1 MIANLNELRAKN
13 KNSNSLR
20 FALAALDD
28 SIRSV
33 DPQRLV
39 NKYVKMKN
47 NDLLISDIYGRSVSI
62 NLSDI
67 RHTFVVGAGK
77 ASGKMALAISEILG
91 KKIFKGAINIPYNS
105 GLRSDVISF
114 KEAGHPL
121 PDQNGVMGAKKIL
134 SLLSQTSKS
143 DLVITLISGG
153 GSALLPMP
161 REGISLSEK
170 QLITQSLLLSG
181 ASINEVNVVR
191 KHLSAVKGGQLLNW
205 IRPGCLVISVIISD
219 VIGDDLSI
227 IASGPTFPDGST
239 FLQAKEILKK
249 YMIWDSDKKSI
260 IAVRKTIEKGLNGII
275 RETIKPGDQTLSNV
289 NNFIIGNN
297 EIACKAA
304 VNRLKKM
311 NINTI
316 YLGSS
321 FEGLAVDHGK
331 YLAHLANQFSSNCL
345 PSAFVL
351 GGETVVKLEDTYQ
364 NSIGGRN
371 QEAALSSGIS
381 FKHKKNMDI
390 SICCLG
396 TDGIDGNSKNAGAVI
411 TSRVFP
417 MISSNRQ
424 KYEGFLTRHDSSNA
438 FRELDT
444 LIITGRTGTNVND
457 ISIIVRVK

>member
-1 MIANLNELRAKN
+1 
-13 KNSNSLR
+13 
-20 FALAALDD
+20 
-28 SIRSV
+28 
-33 DPQRLV
+33 
-39 NKYVKMKN
+39 
-47 NDLLISDIYGRSVSI
+47 
-62 NLSDI
+62 
-67 RHTFVVGAGK
+67 
-77 ASGKMALAISEILG
+77 
-91 KKIFKGAINIPYNS
+91 
-105 GLRSDVISF
+105 
-114 KEAGHPL
+114 
-121 PDQNGVMGAKKIL
+121 
-134 SLLSQTSKS
+134 
-143 DLVITLISGG
+143 
-153 GSALLPMP
+153 
-161 REGISLSEK
+161 
-170 QLITQSLLLSG
+170 
-181 ASINEVNVVR
+181 
-191 KHLSAVKGGQLLNW
+191 
-205 IRPGCLVISVIISD
+205 
-219 VIGDDLSI
+219 
-227 IASGPTFPDGST
+227 
-239 FLQAKEILKK
+239 
-249 YMIWDSDKKSI
+249 
-260 IAVRKTIEKGLNGII
+260 
-275 RETIKPGDQTLSNV
+275 
-289 NNFIIGNN
+289 
-297 EIACKAA
+297 
-304 VNRLKKM
+304 M

-331 YLAHLANQFSSNCL
+331 YLAHLADQFSSNCL

-396 TDGIDGNSKNAGAVI
+396 TDGIDGNSKNAGAVV